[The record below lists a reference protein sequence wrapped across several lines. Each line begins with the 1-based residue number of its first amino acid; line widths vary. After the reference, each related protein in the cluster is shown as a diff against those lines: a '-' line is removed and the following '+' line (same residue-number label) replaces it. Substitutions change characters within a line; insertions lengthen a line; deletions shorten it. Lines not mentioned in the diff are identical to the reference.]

1 MNGTPFV
8 LNLIAPSDGPNNL
21 YFVACTDNDED
32 TAEARVAVTVDNSGP
47 VVTINQPALGANG
60 EQRVCVGRVVDVCGQ
75 VADPESRVVQLV
87 VNDTVIENLPAD
99 FNGLRDFSQ
108 AGTCLGSP
116 YAKMKE
122 SSPSKQP
129 MEPAKK
135 R

>member
-1 MNGTPFV
+1 MNGTPFE

-75 VADPESRVVQLV
+75 VADPESAHVVQLV
-87 VNDTVIENLPAD
+87 VNDTVVENLPAD

-108 AGTCLGSP
+108 AGTCLEVP
-116 YAKMKE
+116 IREDERKLTVR
-122 SSPSKQP
+122 QP
-129 MEPAKK
+129 ME
-135 R
+135 